1 MRMDVTVTMGVLRKH
16 FEFAVA
22 VLADELDSRAM
33 AMIVPMVTVVC
44 NSRRSN
50 EQQNR
55 QN

>member
-1 MRMDVTVTMGVLRKH
+1 MDVTVTMGVLRKH

-22 VLADELDSRAM
+22 VFADELDSRAM

-44 NSRRSN
+44 NGRRSN